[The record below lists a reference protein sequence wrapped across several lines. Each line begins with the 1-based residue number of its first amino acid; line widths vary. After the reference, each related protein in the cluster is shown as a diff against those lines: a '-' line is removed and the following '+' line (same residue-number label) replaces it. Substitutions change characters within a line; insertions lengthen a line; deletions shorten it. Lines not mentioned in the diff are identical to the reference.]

1 MSSLIINLQDSLRTV
16 NFGVNGYQSGVM
28 TVSSNVGLIFAG
40 GLSFLEREGQ
50 RTGIYKRKI
59 QGMARVALNGIEG
72 DEHGDTRVHGGPEKA
87 VHQYAAENY
96 VLLARVFPMCTSAL
110 IRGSLGENLS
120 AHRLTERNVH
130 LGDIFRVGTALLQV
144 SQPRSPCW
152 KINHRF
158 DADRMSMFVAQE
170 RITGWY
176 YRVVEP
182 GDIQAGDSIELVE
195 RQTDRFSIDEFW
207 QVQLAHRPIVDDLM
221 EVIAIP
227 GLSQDWKRRLGER
240 TKWLQK
246 QVPSAA

>member
-1 MSSLIINLQDSLRTV
+1 
-16 NFGVNGYQSGVM
+16 
-28 TVSSNVGLIFAG
+28 
-40 GLSFLEREGQ
+40 
-50 RTGIYKRKI
+50 
-59 QGMARVALNGIEG
+59 
-72 DEHGDTRVHGGPEKA
+72 
-87 VHQYAAENY
+87 
-96 VLLARVFPMCTSAL
+96 
-110 IRGSLGENLS
+110 
-120 AHRLTERNVH
+120 
-130 LGDIFRVGTALLQV
+130 
-144 SQPRSPCW
+144 
-152 KINHRF
+152 
-158 DADRMSMFVAQE
+158 MFVAQE

-207 QVQLAHRPIVDDLM
+207 QVQLAHRPIVDDLL